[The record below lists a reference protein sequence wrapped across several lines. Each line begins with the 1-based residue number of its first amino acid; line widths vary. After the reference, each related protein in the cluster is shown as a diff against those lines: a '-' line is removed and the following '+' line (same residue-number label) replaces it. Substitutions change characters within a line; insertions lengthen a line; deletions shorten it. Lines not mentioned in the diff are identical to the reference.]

1 MYRAFKT
8 EADVF
13 DNININSNSYINTSD
28 LMTKM
33 TDFIL
38 SESKDTVLDAAE
50 IWDKWFPAV
59 EADVFI
65 SHSSKDSA
73 LAKKCASWLYDSFQ
87 LKSFIDSEV
96 WCYADNLLK
105 DIDEKYAR
113 NYDENRRKLSTF
125 DYSTRNITTANV
137 HMLLTYSLTRMIN
150 QTECIFFLSSNN
162 SVSIKDSI
170 KKTFSPWIFHEL
182 ATIDTIE
189 ILPPTRYKRTVAS
202 HTGEPIKEHTEFKMS
217 YPIFDR
223 RLIPLSVNQLTE
235 WKNTSLTKKKALDW
249 LYKNN
254 EKAEILN
261 G

>member
-96 WCYADNLLK
+96 WGYADNLLK

-150 QTECIFFLSSNN
+150 KTECIFFLSSDN

-189 ILPPTRYKRTVAS
+189 ISPPTRYKRTMAS
-202 HTGEPIKEHTEFKMS
+202 YSGKPICEDTKFQMS
-217 YPIFDR
+217 YPVFEK
-223 RLIPLSVNQLTE
+223 RLIPLNVECLEE
-235 WKNTSLTKKKALDW
+235 WGRTSLKDKKALDW
-249 LYKNN
+249 LYKN
-254 EKAEILN
+254 KGSEILN